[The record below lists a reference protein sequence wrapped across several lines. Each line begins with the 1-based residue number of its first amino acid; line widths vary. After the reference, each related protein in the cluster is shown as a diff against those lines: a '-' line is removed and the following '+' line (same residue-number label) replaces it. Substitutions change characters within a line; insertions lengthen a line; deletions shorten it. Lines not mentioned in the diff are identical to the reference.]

1 MWVFHSCVCKIG
13 ITKTTTSERNPSS
26 IKQSWIR
33 FCAWVRPWLTRKSPK
48 SYKEPWDCWEEAS
61 CAAANQIHSA
71 IQWSVQR
78 DRGRDREKALFR
90 GQLLECCYTSKPHHH
105 CPWLQDS
112 LTNELSVLF
121 YFKKDF
127 FILQYSNQNVHHPN
141 TQASDLY
148 QSCSAKVKLKAA
160 AQTRTGFVQ
169 EWSLCWSLHPPPL
182 SFMFIQSWGL

>member
-90 GQLLECCYTSKPHHH
+90 GQLLDGLECCYTSKPHHH

-121 YFKKDF
+121 YFKKRF
-127 FILQYSNQNVHHPN
+127 SSFYSTAIKMCITQILKPLIFIKAAQPKWNWKLQHKQELDSYRSGVSAGRYTHHHFH
-141 TQASDLY
+141 
-148 QSCSAKVKLKAA
+148 SCS
-160 AQTRTGFVQ
+160 
-169 EWSLCWSLHPPPL
+169 S
-182 SFMFIQSWGL
+182 